1 MQDGNRTSYLSE
13 YKWYASIQSS
23 NQIEARGLFADPI
36 FLQQNPEQRNEDHGN
51 ITWKAAYILSDY
63 LKNKTDFLW
72 SGKNVIELGCGTGL
86 VGFTLAK
93 LGAHVTMTDQ
103 SHITDLTA
111 KNIELN
117 FSPESNVP
125 TLLELDWRE
134 FESSGIDSTFEV
146 IVGTITFQLSTC
158 LSVIQSNVTYIHLI
172 LIFAYILIVKC
183 KNNN

>member
-1 MQDGNRTSYLSE
+1 
-13 YKWYASIQSS
+13 
-23 NQIEARGLFADPI
+23 
-36 FLQQNPEQRNEDHGN
+36 
-51 ITWKAAYILSDY
+51 
-63 LKNKTDFLW
+63 
-72 SGKNVIELGCGTGL
+72 
-86 VGFTLAK
+86 
-93 LGAHVTMTDQ
+93 MTDQ

-134 FESSGIDSTFEV
+134 FESSGIDSTFEF